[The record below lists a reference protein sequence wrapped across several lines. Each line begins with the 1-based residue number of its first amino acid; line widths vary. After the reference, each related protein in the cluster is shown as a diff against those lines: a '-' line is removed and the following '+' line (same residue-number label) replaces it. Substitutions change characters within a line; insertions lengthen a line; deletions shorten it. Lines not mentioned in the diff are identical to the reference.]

1 LSSNINSIFETI
13 IFQLDLIFKLENNS
27 LSQSSKKVL
36 TNNELRFRLLNQLHN
51 ISRKFPK
58 KKIILYLD
66 SIDQLISDQ
75 VIEQFDWF
83 IQKLPLNTKLIYSIL
98 NQYKYENILIN
109 MRSNFLKDENN
120 YLEINLLNVDSSIDI
135 IDKWLLESNRKLTVK
150 QQSIVKQMFMDN
162 NAELSPLYLKLIFN
176 VVKNWSS
183 QFEPADEF
191 VQLKNVDDCIK
202 YLFKKFEIKYGK
214 LLFSRIVIYMTI
226 MTNGITEN
234 ELEDVSYKIY

>member
-13 IFQLDLIFKLENNS
+13 IFQLDLIFKLENS
-27 LSQSSKKVL
+27 LDHSSKKVL

-58 KKIILYLD
+58 KKIVLYLD

-83 IQKLPLNTKLIYSIL
+83 IQKLPLNTKLIYSVL

-109 MRSNFLKDENN
+109 IRKSLLKDEKN

-150 QQSIVKQMFMDN
+150 QQSIVKQMLMN

-176 VVKNWSS
+176 VIKNWSS
-183 QFEPADEF
+183 QFEPVDEF

-234 ELEDVSYKIY
+234 ELEDVSYNVY